1 MALSKDKKKIIF
13 DDVSKILEESKLTVI
28 AKYSGTPVKTLQE
41 LRKIAKQTSTNVKVY
56 KNRIVLKALQDS
68 SKFKNIDT
76 SILTGMLIYASN
88 NSDELA
94 SAKVIAEFAKKNP
107 TLEIIGSIN
116 IDGQLLSAVDTKE
129 LATIPPMDVLRAQL
143 VGTLSAPMGG
153 IMNVISGNVRSV
165 LNVLNAR
172 MEQVK

>member
-1 MALSKDKKKIIF
+1 MALSKSKKKIIF
-13 DDVSKILEESKLTVI
+13 DDVSKILDESKLTVI

-41 LRKIAKQTSTNVKVY
+41 LRKNAKLTSTNVKVY
-56 KNRIVLKALQDS
+56 KNRIVLKALENN

-76 SILTGMLIYASN
+76 SLLNGMLIYASN
-88 NSDELA
+88 NIDDLA

-116 IDGQLLSAVDTKE
+116 IDGQLLNAVDTQE
-129 LATIPPMDVLRAQL
+129 LATIPPMEILIAQL
-143 VGTLSAPMGG
+143 VGTLSAPFGG
-153 IMNVISGNVRSV
+153 LVNVISGNVRSV